1 MKELFLLDPHITYL
15 NFGSFGACPKA
26 VFTEYQR
33 IQLELEQ
40 RPVQFMINT
49 GMKELNSARVSLA
62 DYLACDAN
70 DVVFMTN
77 PSYGINTIAKSI
89 HLNKGDEILTTNLE
103 YGAMDRTWNY
113 YCNKAGAKYVQ
124 QEIKFPIKSK
134 AHFLEQLWKGYTSKT
149 KIIFI
154 SHITSSTQIRSM
166 ISITNDLE
174 RIGDIYYQ
182 MSKTIERKD
191 DNRIYFLPEQ
201 REYLNNMLDKLDNA
215 FAVMN
220 VNLSSEYGHII
231 LDDAEKAE
239 LEINQMRNQ
248 LRKSYLEQAE
258 KGEYK
263 FQQGIM
269 YNDLFSYC
277 EKVGDHIINVSEA
290 VAGEV

>member
-1 MKELFLLDPHITYL
+1 MLID
-15 NFGSFGACPKA
+15 
-26 VFTEYQR
+26 
-33 IQLELEQ
+33 
-40 RPVQFMINT
+40 
-49 GMKELNSARVSLA
+49 
-62 DYLACDAN
+62 
-70 DVVFMTN
+70 
-77 PSYGINTIAKSI
+77 YGIKEVVEVD
-89 HLNKGDEILTTNLE
+89 G
-103 YGAMDRTWNY
+103 
-113 YCNKAGAKYVQ
+113 KANVV
-124 QEIKFPIKSK
+124 
-134 AHFLEQLWKGYTSKT
+134 
-149 KIIFI
+149 
-154 SHITSSTQIRSM
+154 
-166 ISITNDLE
+166 LE

-269 YNDLFSYC
+269 YNDLFSSC